1 MSIVRAEDD
10 EALHLNTFSVAIG
23 VAVVHFQSGIA
34 LLVNNGGLRT
44 TPLFFLAT
52 FFHYNAS
59 PVAGIFIGTALLA
72 IAPFLVRSPSR
83 ALFHDLCRPAAVLAP
98 APFCVS
104 DNHGVDRP
112 VLGRI
117 HPAKRDV
124 FHLRRS
130 NMAVDDLHLAPYR
143 VYQGAVRRTSHPACP

>member
-1 MSIVRAEDD
+1 MSIVRAEDN

-23 VAVVHFQSGIA
+23 VAVVHFLSGIA

-52 FFHYNAS
+52 FFHYNAI

-83 ALFHDLCRPAAVLAP
+83 ALFMICAARQQFLLLLHFASATTTVLIGQYP
-98 APFCVS
+98 DGYIPEGGMYFIF
-104 DNHGVDRP
+104 VDQIW
-112 VLGRI
+112 LLMI
-117 HPAKRDV
+117 CIW
-124 FHLRRS
+124 HLIE
-130 NMAVDDLHLAPYR
+130 Y
-143 VYQGAVRRTSHPACP
+143 VRAL